1 MALAVALENDENI
14 ALPERMQSVSPKT
27 SSDAEP
33 CHQVGRIDTAAN
45 CSATTWVSDCPERS
59 PYFKPKARPSPDED
73 RGRGEHGF
81 IEGQSVTIEYRWA
94 LGQYDRPRAS

>member
-14 ALPERMQSVSPKT
+14 ALPEPMQSVSPQK

-45 CSATTWVSDCPERS
+45 C
-59 PYFKPKARPSPDED
+59 
-73 RGRGEHGF
+73 
-81 IEGQSVTIEYRWA
+81 
-94 LGQYDRPRAS
+94 